1 MLPLRPGFNNIHM
14 FCFCKNERCGLVV
27 EFLSRDLRAV
37 GSSLAVVTVLCPRA
51 RLIYPCLVL
60 VQPRKT
66 RPDVT
71 EILLTGM

>member
-1 MLPLRPGFNNIHM
+1 MLLLLPGCNNIHM
-14 FCFCKNERCGLVV
+14 FCFCKYERSGSVV
-27 EFLSRDLRAV
+27 DCLTRDLRAV
-37 GSSLAVVTVLCPRA
+37 DSSLTMVTALRPLA

-71 EILLTGM
+71 ERLLTGT